1 MATPSVR
8 CVRSPWLAGGL
19 CATALVLLSAAG
31 VRAQSER
38 AIIGGPTPGAINGR
52 STRPANS
59 CPLIVAPANATLQPL
74 RIAPSDVARKNRMG
88 CLSAADAIY
97 AADGCPL
104 KLCGQGS
111 GVIPLPAG
119 AGNGATG
126 SPQLPPP

>member
-8 CVRSPWLAGGL
+8 CGRNLWLGGGL

-31 VRAQSER
+31 VRAQGER
-38 AIIGGPTPGAINGR
+38 AIIGGPTPAAINGR
-52 STRPANS
+52 STRPASS
-59 CPLIVAPANATLQPL
+59 CPLIVGPSNAALQPL

-88 CLSAADAIY
+88 CLSAYDAIY

-104 KLCGQGS
+104 KLCGQGK
-111 GVIPLPAG
+111 GIIPLPAG
-119 AGNGATG
+119 TGQGAPG